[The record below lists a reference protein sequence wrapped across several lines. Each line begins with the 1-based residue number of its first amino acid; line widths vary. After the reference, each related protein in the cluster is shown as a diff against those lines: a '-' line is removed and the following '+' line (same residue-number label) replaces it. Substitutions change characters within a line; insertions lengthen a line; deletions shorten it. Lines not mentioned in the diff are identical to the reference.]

1 MQKKIL
7 KGIFAAVIA
16 SLTVALGGCSGD
28 KSGGN
33 TSEITIGIP
42 QDLDSLDPHK
52 AVAAGTKEVLFN
64 VFEGLVKPDSDG
76 NLIPAVASSY
86 EVSKDAKEYTF
97 TLRDGIKFQDG
108 SPVTVQDIS
117 YSLNKCAGTDG
128 GTPYVAAFS
137 NIDKIETPDDKT
149 VVINLKES
157 DSDFLAYLTC
167 AIVPEANKANE
178 ETAPIGTGSYKF
190 VSWTPQDSVVLKKF
204 DDYWGTKANI
214 EDVTF
219 KVCAST
225 DTLVS
230 DLEGGSIDMFARL
243 TDTQAEQIRKDDDF
257 EVLDGT
263 MNLVQALYLNNKV
276 KPFDDIKVR
285 QAMCYA
291 IDPDEIMQYVSGG
304 KGERIGSSMY
314 PNFTKYYDE
323 SLNNTYSYDPEK
335 AKQLLK
341 DAGYP
346 DGFSFSITV
355 PSNYQQHID
364 TAQVIVE
371 QLKKVGITANI
382 NLVEWDSWLSDTYTN
397 RKYEATVIGVDA
409 STLTASALLGRFT
422 SDADNNFVNFS
433 DKEYDDTYAKA
444 SASIDDTEKTK
455 LYLSCEKIL
464 ADDAANVYI
473 QDLPC
478 YVALNKKYTG
488 YKFYPL
494 YVQDIASLKLADDTS
509 AK

>member
-178 ETAPIGTGSYKF
+178 ETAPIGTGPYKF

-243 TDTQAEQIRKDDDF
+243 TDTQAEQIEKMMI
-257 EVLDGT
+257 LKCL
-263 MNLVQALYLNNKV
+263 M
-276 KPFDDIKVR
+276 
-285 QAMCYA
+285 
-291 IDPDEIMQYVSGG
+291 
-304 KGERIGSSMY
+304 ER
-314 PNFTKYYDE
+314 
-323 SLNNTYSYDPEK
+323 
-335 AKQLLK
+335 
-341 DAGYP
+341 
-346 DGFSFSITV
+346 
-355 PSNYQQHID
+355 
-364 TAQVIVE
+364 
-371 QLKKVGITANI
+371 
-382 NLVEWDSWLSDTYTN
+382 
-397 RKYEATVIGVDA
+397 
-409 STLTASALLGRFT
+409 
-422 SDADNNFVNFS
+422 
-433 DKEYDDTYAKA
+433 
-444 SASIDDTEKTK
+444 
-455 LYLSCEKIL
+455 
-464 ADDAANVYI
+464 
-473 QDLPC
+473 
-478 YVALNKKYTG
+478 
-488 YKFYPL
+488 
-494 YVQDIASLKLADDTS
+494 
-509 AK
+509 